1 MKKSNKISQ
10 LKCNMCI
17 NLYFS
22 NYKILQEIVAQL
34 QNLFYKLKALE
45 FKDGNLRMA
54 TGQGWI
60 VIPLAHPY
68 R

>member
-1 MKKSNKISQ
+1 
-10 LKCNMCI
+10 MCI
-17 NLYFS
+17 NLYFP
-22 NYKILQEIVAQL
+22 NYKILLEIVAQL